1 MTLVS
6 PPIPIL
12 GTDSRGEDSSPGT
25 ETVEAMNPLVVL
37 GVCFGPL
44 VLVVSYLFTAA
55 TGPSVPPW
63 ADAAGQAIRLYGT
76 VAAVVVGPLALHADR
91 LDLARESDWVPSP
104 VYYLIAVPFLSIPIA
119 FIYLVRRL
127 TAA

>member
-1 MTLVS
+1 
-6 PPIPIL
+6 
-12 GTDSRGEDSSPGT
+12 
-25 ETVEAMNPLVVL
+25 MNPLVFL
-37 GVCFGPL
+37 GICFGPL
-44 VLVVSYLFTAA
+44 ALVVSYLFTAA

-76 VAAVVVGPLALHADR
+76 AAAVVVGPLALHADR

-104 VYYLIAVPFLSIPIA
+104 AYYLVAIPFLSIPIA